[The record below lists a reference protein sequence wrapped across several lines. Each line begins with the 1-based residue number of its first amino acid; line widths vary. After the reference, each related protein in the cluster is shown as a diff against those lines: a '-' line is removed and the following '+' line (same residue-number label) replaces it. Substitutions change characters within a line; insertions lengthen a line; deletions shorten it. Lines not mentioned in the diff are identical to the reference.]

1 MKFSNQLKI
10 NRYKILMILFTSC
23 FLVSLVV
30 ILHIWK
36 GVPIGHLT
44 RDVTTIAEV
53 PAYIGFFSQTG
64 FLFWIATATL
74 CLFSS
79 LMKRTVYGAKHLKK
93 FMFLAGLL
101 TLLLCFDDMFLM
113 HEQLFPSIGIPQKVV
128 LITYGIITL
137 LLLSNF
143 YFVILKTDYILLVL
157 ALCFF
162 GLSIFLDM
170 FKIPQ
175 VNPYLLEDSSKMI
188 GIISW
193 FFYFYSNAMV
203 ITKDLTAQ

>member
-1 MKFSNQLKI
+1 
-10 NRYKILMILFTSC
+10 
-23 FLVSLVV
+23 
-30 ILHIWK
+30 
-36 GVPIGHLT
+36 
-44 RDVTTIAEV
+44 
-53 PAYIGFFSQTG
+53 
-64 FLFWIATATL
+64 
-74 CLFSS
+74 
-79 LMKRTVYGAKHLKK
+79 
-93 FMFLAGLL
+93 
-101 TLLLCFDDMFLM
+101 LM

-137 LLLSNF
+137 SLLSNF

>member
-1 MKFSNQLKI
+1 
-10 NRYKILMILFTSC
+10 MILFTSC

-128 LITYGIITL
+128 LITYGIITRTLQKIEVIILDETLGEWQEAAQQNMLKL
-137 LLLSNF
+137 LKPSIQ
-143 YFVILKTDYILLVL
+143 FVRMNYNGWCSCAK
-157 ALCFF
+157 C
-162 GLSIFLDM
+162 
-170 FKIPQ
+170 
-175 VNPYLLEDSSKMI
+175 
-188 GIISW
+188 
-193 FFYFYSNAMV
+193 
-203 ITKDLTAQ
+203 